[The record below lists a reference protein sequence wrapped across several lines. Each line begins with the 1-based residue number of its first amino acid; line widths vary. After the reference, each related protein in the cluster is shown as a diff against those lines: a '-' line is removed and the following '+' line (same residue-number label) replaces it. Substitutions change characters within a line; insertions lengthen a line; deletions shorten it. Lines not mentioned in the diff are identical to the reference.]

1 MATAVTADDV
11 RTALERVIDP
21 ELRRPI
27 TDLDMVEDVQVSDG
41 TVSVSVLLTT
51 PGCPLRDTIAAD
63 VREAVGELEGV
74 MRVNVRMGAMND
86 EQRAA
91 LQNKLRGGQ
100 AGRVIPF
107 AQPNPR

>member
-11 RTALERVIDP
+11 RTALGRVIDP

-41 TVSVSVLLTT
+41 TVSVSILLTT

-63 VREAVGELEGV
+63 VR
-74 MRVNVRMGAMND
+74 
-86 EQRAA
+86 RASCGSTSA
-91 LQNKLRGGQ
+91 WAR
-100 AGRVIPF
+100 
-107 AQPNPR
+107 

>member
-11 RTALERVIDP
+11 RTALGRVIDP

-41 TVSVSVLLTT
+41 TVSVSILLTT

-74 MRVNVRMGAMND
+74 MRGMENPKMSASTSPTFIP
-86 EQRAA
+86 RA
-91 LQNKLRGGQ
+91 
-100 AGRVIPF
+100 
-107 AQPNPR
+107 